1 MKFNILNTFTGDVQF
16 TADIVCPDDTPHGE
30 KLGLAVRAALRAGA
44 DLCGADLSEANL
56 RRANLGEANL
66 GEANLGGANLSG
78 QELIIAQT
86 RILHDGDIV
95 GWKKCQNKTIV
106 KLLIPAGAKRSHAF
120 GRKCRAE
127 YADVLEV
134 IGGDV
139 GITSTFGPKTEYRV
153 GTRVMPDSFDDDWT
167 KECSNGIHFF
177 VTRAE
182 AEKY

>member
-44 DLCGADLSEANL
+44 DLSGANL
-56 RRANLGEANL
+56 SEANL
-66 GEANLGGANLSG
+66 GEANLSGANLSG

-95 GWKKCQNKTIV
+95 GWKKCRNKTIV

-182 AEKY
+182 AENY